1 MKPRRPILSN
11 DAAISIAEI
20 EGDDHSPAQIDL
32 ALRSLARLFVRDFR
46 RNGDP
51 VTNVVP
57 HSPSSRLTVARDP
70 SPHPCDDA
78 A

>member
-1 MKPRRPILSN
+1 MTKHSTEKFS
-11 DAAISIAEI
+11 ISIAEV
-20 EGDDHSPAQIDL
+20 ECGDHSPAQVDL
-32 ALRSLARLFVRDFR
+32 ALRTLARLFVRDFR

-51 VTNVVP
+51 VAKVAP

-70 SPHPCDDA
+70 SPHRCDDA

>member
-1 MKPRRPILSN
+1 MKPRRPLLSN

-20 EGDDHSPAQIDL
+20 ECDDHSPAQIDL
-32 ALRSLARLFVRDFR
+32 ALRALARLFVRDFR
-46 RNGDP
+46 SSGDP
-51 VTNVVP
+51 VANVAP

-70 SPHPCDDA
+70 SPHRCDDA